1 MRLRNEIKKKKD
13 IEDKEKDEKTSRSN
27 AEDACTRGNELNMD
41 WVTNASDDG
50 QRHSYKYDL
59 KQMIPK
65 VTKRVV
71 SAVDVTLA
79 RFVERLVPLEISVSR
94 ILENRIAA
102 SERGS
107 QTDSAQGKT
116 GEKEESGGSCR
127 PLPLPPPLY
136 NKETQIER
144 VKKQT
149 ASTDL
154 SAYEVREKR
163 VPPQNNEQA
172 GKSIP
177 SRTREPNARSEN

>member
-27 AEDACTRGNELNMD
+27 AEDLQYACTRDNELNMD
-41 WVTNASDDG
+41 WATNTSDDG

-116 GEKEESGGSCR
+116 GEKEKSGGSYVAHSLCH
-127 PLPLPPPLY
+127 PPS
-136 NKETQIER
+136 II
-144 VKKQT
+144 KK
-149 ASTDL
+149 L
-154 SAYEVREKR
+154 R
-163 VPPQNNEQA
+163 
-172 GKSIP
+172 
-177 SRTREPNARSEN
+177 